1 MKLVLYVF
9 VFSQIFNLLNV
20 LAEKIKNEQSEQ
32 KIKWERVRDEKSNN
46 LKKIIWKSY
55 NDDDSYF
62 ENINKENKLDEIL
75 SNTKNEKNKFIN
87 QKKKQTR
94 ITRTPTTCT
103 FK

>member
-1 MKLVLYVF
+1 MKLVLYLF

-20 LAEKIKNEQSEQ
+20 LAEKIKNETSDK
-32 KIKWERVRDEKSNN
+32 KIKCERVRDEKSNN

-75 SNTKNEKNKFIN
+75 SNTKNEKNKFVN
-87 QKKKQTR
+87 QKKNKQELL
-94 ITRTPTTCT
+94 
-103 FK
+103 